1 MINKQLIDLLS
12 IYDLYIISLPKLGM
26 EKFDMPH
33 LPASDALSHIRVID
47 LTRVRSGPTAVRQL
61 ADWGAD
67 VIKVE
72 APESVEPDGA
82 LGASRHTSDFQNLH
96 RNKRSI
102 TLNLKKPEAIE
113 ILMRL
118 VETSDVVV
126 ENFRPDVKDRLGIDY
141 ETLKKRNPKIILAS
155 ISGFGQNG
163 PYAKRPGFDQIAQGM
178 GGLMSITGAPGEGP
192 MRVGIPVADLTAGLF
207 CAMGIQTALL
217 ERQKSGIGQWV
228 NTSLLQAQIFMLD
241 FQAARWL
248 SEKQIA
254 GQAGNNHPTSV
265 PTGVFKT
272 SDGSINLAV
281 AGETIWKRFVEAI
294 DKKEWIQ
301 MEEFI
306 DAKNRL
312 KNRDYLNELI
322 EEVTITKTSSEW
334 VEMLE
339 KVGVPCGPI
348 NSIDKVFDD
357 PQVKHLGI
365 AQEIETIPFG
375 GTKLVGQP
383 FNLSRSPSSMKCR
396 PPEKGEHNQDVL
408 GDLGFSVEE
417 LNTLKSKSI
426 I

>member
-1 MINKQLIDLLS
+1 MA
-12 IYDLYIISLPKLGM
+12 
-26 EKFDMPH
+26 H
-33 LPASDALSHIRVID
+33 LPASNALSHIRVID

-102 TLNLKKPEAIE
+102 TLNLKQPEAIE
-113 ILMRL
+113 ILMKL

-126 ENFRPDVKDRLGIDY
+126 ENFRPDVKERLGVDY
-141 ETLKKRNPKIILAS
+141 ESLKSRNPKIILAS
-155 ISGFGQNG
+155 ISGFGQDG

-217 ERQKSGIGQWV
+217 EREKSGLGQWV

-248 SEKQIA
+248 SENHVA

-281 AGETIWKRFVEAI
+281 AGETIWKRFAEAV
-294 DKKEWIQ
+294 DKGEWLDMDEFKNAKE
-301 MEEFI
+301 
-306 DAKNRL
+306 RL
-312 KNRDYLNELI
+312 MNRDYLNKLI
-322 EEVTITKTSSEW
+322 EEVTITKTSDEW
-334 VEMLE
+334 VEKLE

-365 AQEIETIPFG
+365 AQSIDTIPFG
-375 GTKLVGQP
+375 QTQLVGQP
-383 FNLSRSPSSMKCR
+383 FNLSRSPSIMKQR
-396 PPEKGEHNQDVL
+396 PPEKGEHNEDVL
-408 GDLGFSVEE
+408 LDLGYSSEE
-417 LNTLKSKSI
+417 LDELKSKNI

>member
-1 MINKQLIDLLS
+1 
-12 IYDLYIISLPKLGM
+12 
-26 EKFDMPH
+26 MPH

-102 TLNLKKPEAIE
+102 TLNLKQPEAIE
-113 ILMRL
+113 ILMKL
-118 VETSDVVV
+118 VEISDVVV
-126 ENFRPDVKDRLGIDY
+126 ENFRPDVKDRLGVDY
-141 ETLKKRNPKIILAS
+141 ESLKLRNPRIILAS
-155 ISGFGQNG
+155 ISGFGQDG

-217 ERQKSGIGQWV
+217 EREKSGIGQWV

-248 SEKQIA
+248 SEKHVA

-272 SDGSINLAV
+272 SNGSINLAV
-281 AGETIWKRFVEAI
+281 AGETIWRRFVEAV
-294 DKKEWIQ
+294 DKKEWLE
-301 MEEFI
+301 MHEFK
-306 DAKNRL
+306 DAKQRL
-312 KNRDYLNELI
+312 KNRDYLNKLI
-322 EEVTITKTSSEW
+322 EEVTISKTSDEW
-334 VEMLE
+334 VVKLE

-348 NSIDKVFDD
+348 NSIDKVFSD

-365 AQEIETIPFG
+365 AQSVDTIPFG
-375 GTKLVGQP
+375 QTELVGQP
-383 FNLSRSPSSMKCR
+383 FNLSRSPSIMKQR
-396 PPEKGEHNQDVL
+396 PPEKGEHNEDVL
-408 GDLGFSVEE
+408 LDLGFSNEE
-417 LNTLKSKSI
+417 LDEFKSKNI

>member
-1 MINKQLIDLLS
+1 
-12 IYDLYIISLPKLGM
+12 
-26 EKFDMPH
+26 MPH

-102 TLNLKKPEAIE
+102 TLNLKQPEAIE
-113 ILMRL
+113 ILMKL

-126 ENFRPDVKDRLGIDY
+126 ENFRPDVKDRLGVNY
-141 ETLKKRNPKIILAS
+141 ESLKSRNPKIILAS
-155 ISGFGQNG
+155 ISGFGQDG

-217 ERQKSGIGQWV
+217 EREKSGVGQWV

-248 SEKQIA
+248 SEKNVA

-281 AGETIWKRFVEAI
+281 AGETIWRRFAEAV
-294 DKKEWIQ
+294 DKKEWLE
-301 MEEFI
+301 MDEFK
-306 DAKNRL
+306 DAKERL
-312 KNRDYLNELI
+312 KNRDYLNKLI
-322 EEVTITKTSSEW
+322 EGVTIFKTSDEW
-334 VEMLE
+334 VKKLE
-339 KVGVPCGPI
+339 KFGVPCGPI
-348 NSIDKVFDD
+348 NSIDKVFND

-365 AQEIETIPFG
+365 AQSIKTIPFG
-375 GTKLVGQP
+375 HTELVGQP
-383 FNLSRSPSSMKCR
+383 FNLSRSPSTMKQR
-396 PPEKGEHNQDVL
+396 PPEKGEHNEDVL
-408 GDLGFSVEE
+408 LDLGFSNEE
-417 LNTLKSKSI
+417 LNGFKSKKI

>member
-1 MINKQLIDLLS
+1 
-12 IYDLYIISLPKLGM
+12 
-26 EKFDMPH
+26 MPH
-33 LPASDALSHIRVID
+33 SPASNALSHIRVID

-72 APESVEPDGA
+72 APESVEADGA

-113 ILMRL
+113 ILMKL

-126 ENFRPDVKDRLGIDY
+126 ENFRPDVKDRLGLDY

-155 ISGFGQNG
+155 ISGFGQDG

-207 CAMGIQTALL
+207 CAMGIQTALI
-217 ERQKSGIGQWV
+217 EREKSGLGQWV

-248 SEKQIA
+248 SEKNVA

-272 SDGSINLAV
+272 TDGSINLAV

-294 DKKEWIQ
+294 DKKEWLDKD
-301 MEEFI
+301 EFKG
-306 DAKNRL
+306 ARERL
-312 KNRDYLNELI
+312 ENRDYLNGLI
-322 EEVTITKTSSEW
+322 EEVTVKKSSNEW
-334 VEMLE
+334 VEKLE

-365 AQEIETIPFG
+365 SQAIETIPFG
-375 GTKLVGQP
+375 KTELVGQP
-383 FNLSRSPSSMKCR
+383 FNLSRSPSSLKQR
-396 PPEKGEHNQDVL
+396 PPEKGEHNKDVL
-408 GDLGFSVEE
+408 SDLGFTDIE
-417 LNTLKSKSI
+417 LNDFQSKNI

>member
-1 MINKQLIDLLS
+1 
-12 IYDLYIISLPKLGM
+12 
-26 EKFDMPH
+26 MPH
-33 LPASDALSHIRVID
+33 SPASEALSHIRVID

-72 APESVEPDGA
+72 APESVEADGA

-102 TLNLKKPEAIE
+102 TLNLKTPEAIE
-113 ILMRL
+113 ILMKL

-126 ENFRPDVKDRLGIDY
+126 ENFRLDVKDRLGLDY

-155 ISGFGQNG
+155 ISGFGQDG

-207 CAMGIQTALL
+207 CAMGIQTALI
-217 ERQKSGIGQWV
+217 EREKSGVGQWV

-248 SEKQIA
+248 SEKNVA

-272 SDGSINLAV
+272 TDGSINLAV

-294 DKKEWIQ
+294 DKKEWL
-301 MEEFI
+301 EKDEFKG
-306 DAKNRL
+306 AKERL
-312 KNRDYLNELI
+312 ENRDYLNGLI
-322 EEVTITKTSSEW
+322 EEVTVKKTSSEW
-334 VEMLE
+334 VEKLE

-348 NSIDKVFDD
+348 NSIDKVFND

-365 AQEIETIPFG
+365 AQSIETIPFG
-375 GTKLVGQP
+375 KTELVGQP
-383 FNLSRSPSSMKCR
+383 FNLSRSPSSMKQR
-396 PPEKGEHNQDVL
+396 PPEKGEHNKEVL
-408 GDLGFSVEE
+408 LDLGFTDSE
-417 LNTLKSKSI
+417 LNDFESKNI

>member
-1 MINKQLIDLLS
+1 
-12 IYDLYIISLPKLGM
+12 
-26 EKFDMPH
+26 MPH

-102 TLNLKKPEAIE
+102 TLNLKQPEAIE
-113 ILMRL
+113 ILMKL

-126 ENFRPDVKDRLGIDY
+126 ENFRPDVKDRLGVDY
-141 ETLKKRNPKIILAS
+141 ESLKLRNPRIILAS
-155 ISGFGQNG
+155 ISGFGQDG

-217 ERQKSGIGQWV
+217 EREKSGIGQWV

-248 SEKQIA
+248 SEKHVA

-272 SDGSINLAV
+272 SNGSINLAV
-281 AGETIWKRFVEAI
+281 AGETIWRRFVEAV
-294 DKKEWIQ
+294 DKKEWLE
-301 MEEFI
+301 MHEFK
-306 DAKNRL
+306 DAKQRL
-312 KNRDYLNELI
+312 KNRDYLNKLI
-322 EEVTITKTSSEW
+322 EEVTISKTSDEW
-334 VEMLE
+334 VEKLE

-348 NSIDKVFDD
+348 NSIDKVFSD

-365 AQEIETIPFG
+365 AQSVDTIPFG
-375 GTKLVGQP
+375 QTELVGQP
-383 FNLSRSPSSMKCR
+383 FNLSRSPSIMKQR
-396 PPEKGEHNQDVL
+396 PPEKGEHNADVL
-408 GDLGFSVEE
+408 LDLGLSNEE
-417 LNTLKSKSI
+417 LDEFKSKNI

>member
-1 MINKQLIDLLS
+1 MA
-12 IYDLYIISLPKLGM
+12 
-26 EKFDMPH
+26 H
-33 LPASDALSHIRVID
+33 LPASNALSHIRVID

-102 TLNLKKPEAIE
+102 TLNLKQPEAIE
-113 ILMRL
+113 ILMKL

-126 ENFRPDVKDRLGIDY
+126 ENFRPDVKERLGVDY
-141 ETLKKRNPKIILAS
+141 ESLKSRNPKIILAS
-155 ISGFGQNG
+155 ISGFGQDG

-217 ERQKSGIGQWV
+217 EREKSGLGQWV

-248 SEKQIA
+248 SENHVA

-281 AGETIWKRFVEAI
+281 AGETIWKRFVEAV
-294 DKKEWIQ
+294 DKGEWLEMDEFKNAKE
-301 MEEFI
+301 
-306 DAKNRL
+306 RL
-312 KNRDYLNELI
+312 INRDYLNKLI
-322 EEVTITKTSSEW
+322 EEVTITKTSDEW
-334 VEMLE
+334 VEKLE

-365 AQEIETIPFG
+365 AQSIDTIPFG
-375 GTKLVGQP
+375 QTQLVGQP
-383 FNLSRSPSSMKCR
+383 FNLSRSPSIMKQR
-396 PPEKGEHNQDVL
+396 PPEKGEHNEDVL
-408 GDLGFSVEE
+408 LDLGYSSEE
-417 LNTLKSKSI
+417 LDELKSKNI

>member
-1 MINKQLIDLLS
+1 
-12 IYDLYIISLPKLGM
+12 
-26 EKFDMPH
+26 MPH
-33 LPASDALSHIRVID
+33 LPASESLSHIRVID

-72 APESVEPDGA
+72 APESMEPDGA
-82 LGASRHTSDFQNLH
+82 LGASRDGSDFQNLH

-102 TLNLKKPEAIE
+102 TLNLKEPKAIE
-113 ILMRL
+113 ILMKL

-126 ENFRPDVKDRLGIDY
+126 ENFRPDVKDRLGINYDK
-141 ETLKKRNPKIILAS
+141 LKKRNPKIILAS
-155 ISGFGQNG
+155 ISGFGQDG

-217 ERQKSGIGQWV
+217 ERQKSGVGQWV

-272 SDGSINLAV
+272 LDGSINLAV
-281 AGETIWKRFVEAI
+281 AGETIWKRFAEAI
-294 DKKEWIQ
+294 DKEQWLQ
-301 MEEFI
+301 MEEFK
-306 DAKNRL
+306 DAKSRL
-312 KNRDYLNELI
+312 KNRDHLNQLI
-322 EEVTITKTSSEW
+322 EEVTITKTSNEW

-375 GTKLVGQP
+375 DTKLVGQP
-383 FNLSRSPSSMKCR
+383 FNLSRSSSSMKRR
-396 PPEKGEHNQDVL
+396 PPEKGEHNEDVF
-408 GDLGFSVEE
+408 GDLGFSAEE
-417 LNTLKSKSI
+417 LDDLKEKNI

>member
-1 MINKQLIDLLS
+1 
-12 IYDLYIISLPKLGM
+12 
-26 EKFDMPH
+26 MPH

-102 TLNLKKPEAIE
+102 TLNLKQPEAIK
-113 ILMRL
+113 ILMKL

-126 ENFRPDVKDRLGIDY
+126 ENFRPDVKDRLGVNY
-141 ETLKKRNPKIILAS
+141 ESLKSINPKIVLAS
-155 ISGFGQNG
+155 ISGFGQDG

-217 ERQKSGIGQWV
+217 EREKSGVGQWV

-248 SEKQIA
+248 SEKNIA

-281 AGETIWKRFVEAI
+281 AGETIWGRFAVAV
-294 DKKEWIQ
+294 DKKEWLE
-301 MEEFI
+301 MDEFK
-306 DAKNRL
+306 DAKERL
-312 KNRDYLNELI
+312 KNRDYLNKLI
-322 EEVTITKTSSEW
+322 EEVTIFKTSDEW
-334 VEMLE
+334 VKKLE

-348 NSIDKVFDD
+348 NSIDKVFND
-357 PQVKHLGI
+357 PQVKHLSI
-365 AQEIETIPFG
+365 AQSIETIPFG
-375 GTKLVGQP
+375 QTELVGQP
-383 FNLSRSPSSMKCR
+383 FNLSRSPSTMKQR
-396 PPEKGEHNQDVL
+396 PPEKGEHNEDVL
-408 GDLGFSVEE
+408 LDLGFSNEE
-417 LNTLKSKSI
+417 LDEFKSKNI

>member
-1 MINKQLIDLLS
+1 
-12 IYDLYIISLPKLGM
+12 
-26 EKFDMPH
+26 MPH

-82 LGASRHTSDFQNLH
+82 LGASRHSSDFQNLH

-102 TLNLKKPEAIE
+102 TLNLKKSEALE
-113 ILMRL
+113 ILMKL
-118 VETSDVVV
+118 VEKSDVVV
-126 ENFRPDVKDRLGIDY
+126 ENFRPDVKKRLGIDY
-141 ETLKKRNPKIILAS
+141 ETLKKRNPRIILAS
-155 ISGFGQNG
+155 ISGFGQDG
-163 PYAKRPGFDQIAQGM
+163 PYARRPGFDQIAQGM
-178 GGLMSITGAPGEGP
+178 GGLMSITGEPGKGP

-217 ERQKSGIGQWV
+217 EREKSGIGQWV

-241 FQAARWL
+241 FQASRWL
-248 SEKQIA
+248 CDNNVA

-281 AGETIWKRFVEAI
+281 AGETIWRRFAEAV
-294 DKKEWIQ
+294 DKKDWLE
-301 MEEFI
+301 MEEFK

-312 KNRDYLNELI
+312 KNRDYLNSLI
-322 EEVTITKTSSEW
+322 EELTITKSSNEW
-334 VEMLE
+334 VEKLE

-348 NSIDKVFDD
+348 NSIDKVFED

-365 AQEIETIPFG
+365 AQSVDTIPFG
-375 GTKLVGQP
+375 ETELVGQP
-383 FNLSRSPSSMKCR
+383 FDLSRTPSSLKQR
-396 PPEKGEHNQDVL
+396 PPEKGEQNSDVFSE
-408 GDLGFSVEE
+408 LGFSDKE
-417 LNTLKSKSI
+417 LNDFKNQEI

>member
-1 MINKQLIDLLS
+1 
-12 IYDLYIISLPKLGM
+12 
-26 EKFDMPH
+26 MPH
-33 LPASDALSHIRVID
+33 IPASEALSHIRVID

-118 VETSDVVV
+118 VEISDVVV

-141 ETLKKRNPKIILAS
+141 ESLKKRNPKIILAS

-294 DKKEWIQ
+294 EKKEWLQ
-301 MEEFI
+301 MEEFQ

-312 KNRDYLNELI
+312 KNRDYLNKLI
-322 EEVTITKTSSEW
+322 EEVTVSKTSNEW

-365 AQEIETIPFG
+365 AQPIETIPFG
-375 GTKLVGQP
+375 DTELVGQP
-383 FNLSRSPSSMKCR
+383 FNLSRSPSSMKQR

-408 GDLGFSVEE
+408 LDLGFSIDE
-417 LNTLKSKSI
+417 LNDLKVKSI

>member
-1 MINKQLIDLLS
+1 
-12 IYDLYIISLPKLGM
+12 
-26 EKFDMPH
+26 MPH

-102 TLNLKKPEAIE
+102 TLNLKKSEAIE
-113 ILMRL
+113 ILMKL
-118 VETSDVVV
+118 VEKSDVVV
-126 ENFRPDVKDRLGIDY
+126 ENFRPDVKERLGIDY
-141 ETLKKRNPKIILAS
+141 EILKKRNPRIILAS
-155 ISGFGQNG
+155 ISGFGQDG

-178 GGLMSITGAPGEGP
+178 GGLMSITGEPGKGP

-207 CAMGIQTALL
+207 CAMGIQTALI
-217 ERQKSGIGQWV
+217 EREKSGLGQWV

-241 FQAARWL
+241 FQASRWL
-248 SEKQIA
+248 CDNNVA

-281 AGETIWKRFVEAI
+281 AGETIWRRFAEAVDKRDWLE
-294 DKKEWIQ
+294 
-301 MEEFI
+301 MEEFK

-312 KNRDYLNELI
+312 KNRDYLNSLI
-322 EEVTITKTSSEW
+322 EELTVTKSSNEW
-334 VEMLE
+334 VEKLE

-365 AQEIETIPFG
+365 AQSVDTIPFG
-375 GTKLVGQP
+375 ETELVGQP
-383 FNLSRSPSSMKCR
+383 FNLSRTPSSLKQR
-396 PPEKGEHNQDVL
+396 PPEKGEQNSDVL
-408 GDLGFSVEE
+408 NELGFSDKE
-417 LNTLKSKSI
+417 LNNLKNQNI

>member
-1 MINKQLIDLLS
+1 MA
-12 IYDLYIISLPKLGM
+12 
-26 EKFDMPH
+26 H
-33 LPASDALSHIRVID
+33 LPASNALSHIRVID

-102 TLNLKKPEAIE
+102 TLNLKQPEAIE
-113 ILMRL
+113 ILMKL

-126 ENFRPDVKDRLGIDY
+126 ENFRPDVKERLGVDY
-141 ETLKKRNPKIILAS
+141 ESLKSRNPKIILAS
-155 ISGFGQNG
+155 ISGFGQDG

-217 ERQKSGIGQWV
+217 EREKSGLGQWV

-248 SEKQIA
+248 SENHVA

-281 AGETIWKRFVEAI
+281 AGETIWKRFVEAV
-294 DKKEWIQ
+294 DKGEWLEMDEFKNAKE
-301 MEEFI
+301 
-306 DAKNRL
+306 RL
-312 KNRDYLNELI
+312 KNRDYLNKLI
-322 EEVTITKTSSEW
+322 EEVTITKTSDEW
-334 VEMLE
+334 VEKLE

-348 NSIDKVFDD
+348 NSIDKVFSD

-365 AQEIETIPFG
+365 AQSVDTIPFG
-375 GTKLVGQP
+375 QTELVGQP
-383 FNLSRSPSSMKCR
+383 FNLSRSPSIMKQR
-396 PPEKGEHNQDVL
+396 PPEKGEHNADVL
-408 GDLGFSVEE
+408 LDLGFSNEE
-417 LNTLKSKSI
+417 LDEFKSKNI

>member
-1 MINKQLIDLLS
+1 
-12 IYDLYIISLPKLGM
+12 
-26 EKFDMPH
+26 MPH

-72 APESVEPDGA
+72 APETVEPDGA

-102 TLNLKKPEAIE
+102 TLNLKQPEAIE
-113 ILMRL
+113 ILMKL
-118 VETSDVVV
+118 VEASDVVV
-126 ENFRPDVKDRLGIDY
+126 ENFRPDVKDRLGVDY
-141 ETLKKRNPKIILAS
+141 ESLKLRNPRIILAS
-155 ISGFGQNG
+155 ISGFGQDG

-217 ERQKSGIGQWV
+217 EREKSGIGQWV

-248 SEKQIA
+248 SEKHVA

-272 SDGSINLAV
+272 SNGSINLAV
-281 AGETIWKRFVEAI
+281 AGETIWRRFVEAV
-294 DKKEWIQ
+294 DKKEWLE
-301 MEEFI
+301 MHEFK
-306 DAKNRL
+306 DAKERL
-312 KNRDYLNELI
+312 KNRDYLNKLI
-322 EEVTITKTSSEW
+322 EEVTISKTSDEW
-334 VEMLE
+334 VEKLE

-348 NSIDKVFDD
+348 NSIDKVFSD

-365 AQEIETIPFG
+365 AQSVDTIPFG
-375 GTKLVGQP
+375 QTELVGQP
-383 FNLSRSPSSMKCR
+383 FNLSRSPSIMKQR
-396 PPEKGEHNQDVL
+396 PPEKGEHNADVL
-408 GDLGFSVEE
+408 LDLGFSNEE
-417 LNTLKSKSI
+417 LDEFKSKNI

>member
-1 MINKQLIDLLS
+1 
-12 IYDLYIISLPKLGM
+12 
-26 EKFDMPH
+26 MPH
-33 LPASDALSHIRVID
+33 IPASEALSHIRVID

-118 VETSDVVV
+118 VEISDVVV

-141 ETLKKRNPKIILAS
+141 ESLKKRNPKIILAS

-294 DKKEWIQ
+294 DKKEWLQ
-301 MEEFI
+301 MEEFQ

-312 KNRDYLNELI
+312 KNRDYLNKLI
-322 EEVTITKTSSEW
+322 EEVTVSKTSNEW

-365 AQEIETIPFG
+365 AQPIETIPFG
-375 GTKLVGQP
+375 DTELVGQP
-383 FNLSRSPSSMKCR
+383 FNLSRSPSSMKQR
-396 PPEKGEHNQDVL
+396 PPEKGEHNEDVL
-408 GDLGFSVEE
+408 LDLGFSIDE
-417 LNTLKSKSI
+417 LNDLKVKSI

>member
-1 MINKQLIDLLS
+1 
-12 IYDLYIISLPKLGM
+12 
-26 EKFDMPH
+26 MPH

-102 TLNLKKPEAIE
+102 TLNLKQPEAVE
-113 ILMRL
+113 ILMKL

-126 ENFRPDVKDRLGIDY
+126 ENFRPDVKDRLGVDY
-141 ETLKKRNPKIILAS
+141 ESLKLRNPKIILAS
-155 ISGFGQNG
+155 ISGFGQDG

-178 GGLMSITGAPGEGP
+178 GGLMSITGAPGDGP

-217 ERQKSGIGQWV
+217 EREKSGIGQWV

-248 SEKQIA
+248 SEKHVA

-272 SDGSINLAV
+272 SNGSINLAV
-281 AGETIWKRFVEAI
+281 AGETIWRRFVEAV
-294 DKKEWIQ
+294 DKKEWLE
-301 MEEFI
+301 MHEFK
-306 DAKNRL
+306 DAKQRL
-312 KNRDYLNELI
+312 KNRDYLNKLI
-322 EEVTITKTSSEW
+322 EEVTISKTSDEW
-334 VEMLE
+334 VVKLE

-348 NSIDKVFDD
+348 NSIDKVFSD

-365 AQEIETIPFG
+365 AQSVDTIPFG
-375 GTKLVGQP
+375 QTELVGQP
-383 FNLSRSPSSMKCR
+383 FNLSRSPSIMKQR
-396 PPEKGEHNQDVL
+396 PPEKGEHNADVL
-408 GDLGFSVEE
+408 LDLGFSNEE
-417 LNTLKSKSI
+417 LDEFKSKNI

>member
-1 MINKQLIDLLS
+1 
-12 IYDLYIISLPKLGM
+12 
-26 EKFDMPH
+26 MPH

-102 TLNLKKPEAIE
+102 TLNLKQPEAIE
-113 ILMRL
+113 ILMKL

-126 ENFRPDVKDRLGIDY
+126 ENFRPDVKDRLGVDY
-141 ETLKKRNPKIILAS
+141 ESLKLRNPRIILAS
-155 ISGFGQNG
+155 ISGFGQDG

-217 ERQKSGIGQWV
+217 EREKSGIGQWV

-248 SEKQIA
+248 SEKHVA

-272 SDGSINLAV
+272 SNGSINLAV
-281 AGETIWKRFVEAI
+281 AGETIWRRFVEAV
-294 DKKEWIQ
+294 DKKEWLE
-301 MEEFI
+301 MHEFK
-306 DAKNRL
+306 DAKQRL
-312 KNRDYLNELI
+312 KNRDYLNKLI
-322 EEVTITKTSSEW
+322 EEVTISKTSDEW
-334 VEMLE
+334 VEKLE

-348 NSIDKVFDD
+348 NSIDKVFSD

-365 AQEIETIPFG
+365 AQSVDTIPFG
-375 GTKLVGQP
+375 QTELVGQP
-383 FNLSRSPSSMKCR
+383 CNLSRSPSIMKQR
-396 PPEKGEHNQDVL
+396 PPEKGEHNADVL
-408 GDLGFSVEE
+408 LDLGFSNEE
-417 LNTLKSKSI
+417 LDEFKSKNI

>member
-1 MINKQLIDLLS
+1 
-12 IYDLYIISLPKLGM
+12 
-26 EKFDMPH
+26 MPH
-33 LPASDALSHIRVID
+33 FPASEALSHIRVID

-72 APESVEPDGA
+72 APESMEPDGA

-102 TLNLKKPEAIE
+102 TLNLKEPKAIE
-113 ILMRL
+113 ILMKL

-126 ENFRPDVKDRLGIDY
+126 ENFRPDVKDRLGINYDK
-141 ETLKKRNPKIILAS
+141 LKKRNPKIILAS
-155 ISGFGQNG
+155 ISGFGQDG

-217 ERQKSGIGQWV
+217 ERQKSGVGQWV

-272 SDGSINLAV
+272 LDGSINLAV
-281 AGETIWKRFVEAI
+281 AGETIWKRFAEAI
-294 DKKEWIQ
+294 DKELWLQ
-301 MEEFI
+301 MEEFK
-306 DAKNRL
+306 DAKSRL
-312 KNRDYLNELI
+312 KNRDHLNQLI
-322 EEVTITKTSSEW
+322 EEVTITKTSNEW

-357 PQVKHLGI
+357 PQVKHLSI

-375 GTKLVGQP
+375 DTKLVGQP
-383 FNLSRSPSSMKCR
+383 FNLSRSSSSMKRR
-396 PPEKGEHNQDVL
+396 PPEKGEHNEDVF
-408 GDLGFSVEE
+408 GDLGFSAEE
-417 LNTLKSKSI
+417 LDDLKEKNI

>member
-1 MINKQLIDLLS
+1 
-12 IYDLYIISLPKLGM
+12 
-26 EKFDMPH
+26 MPH

-102 TLNLKKPEAIE
+102 TLNLKKSEAIE
-113 ILMRL
+113 ILMKL
-118 VETSDVVV
+118 VEKSDVVV
-126 ENFRPDVKDRLGIDY
+126 ENFRPDVKNRLGIDY
-141 ETLKKRNPKIILAS
+141 ETLKKRNPRIILAS
-155 ISGFGQNG
+155 ISGFGQDG

-178 GGLMSITGAPGEGP
+178 GGLMSITGEPGKGP

-217 ERQKSGIGQWV
+217 EREKSGLGQWV

-241 FQAARWL
+241 FQASRWL
-248 SEKQIA
+248 CDNNVA

-281 AGETIWKRFVEAI
+281 AGETIWRRFAEAV
-294 DKKEWIQ
+294 DKGDWLE
-301 MEEFI
+301 MEEFK
-306 DAKNRL
+306 DAKKRL
-312 KNRDYLNELI
+312 KNRDYLNSLI
-322 EEVTITKTSSEW
+322 EELTVTKSSNEW
-334 VEMLE
+334 VEKLE

-348 NSIDKVFDD
+348 NSIDKVFED

-365 AQEIETIPFG
+365 AQSVDTIPFG
-375 GTKLVGQP
+375 ETELVGQP
-383 FNLSRSPSSMKCR
+383 FNLSRTPSSLKQR
-396 PPEKGEHNQDVL
+396 PPEKGEQNSDVHL
-408 GDLGFSVEE
+408 ELGFSDEE
-417 LNTLKSKSI
+417 LNDFKNQEI

>member
-1 MINKQLIDLLS
+1 
-12 IYDLYIISLPKLGM
+12 
-26 EKFDMPH
+26 MPH

-102 TLNLKKPEAIE
+102 TLNLKKSEAIE
-113 ILMRL
+113 ILMKL
-118 VETSDVVV
+118 VEKSDVVV
-126 ENFRPDVKDRLGIDY
+126 ENFRPDVKKRLGIDY
-141 ETLKKRNPKIILAS
+141 ETLKKRNPRIILAS
-155 ISGFGQNG
+155 ISGFGQDG
-163 PYAKRPGFDQIAQGM
+163 PYARRPGFDQIAQGM
-178 GGLMSITGAPGEGP
+178 GGLMSITGEPGKGP

-217 ERQKSGIGQWV
+217 EREKSGIGQWV

-241 FQAARWL
+241 FQASRWL
-248 SEKQIA
+248 CDNNVA

-281 AGETIWKRFVEAI
+281 AGETIWRRFAEAVDKRDWLE
-294 DKKEWIQ
+294 
-301 MEEFI
+301 MEEFK

-312 KNRDYLNELI
+312 KNRDYLNSLI
-322 EEVTITKTSSEW
+322 EELTVTKSSNEW
-334 VEMLE
+334 VEKLE

-348 NSIDKVFDD
+348 NSIDKVFED

-365 AQEIETIPFG
+365 AQSVDTIPFG
-375 GTKLVGQP
+375 ETELVGQP
-383 FNLSRSPSSMKCR
+383 FNLSRTPSSLKQR
-396 PPEKGEHNQDVL
+396 PPEKGEQNSDVL
-408 GDLGFSVEE
+408 SELGFSDKE
-417 LNTLKSKSI
+417 LNDFKNQEI

>member
-1 MINKQLIDLLS
+1 
-12 IYDLYIISLPKLGM
+12 
-26 EKFDMPH
+26 MPH

-82 LGASRHTSDFQNLH
+82 LGASRRTSDFQNLH

-102 TLNLKKPEAIE
+102 TLNLKQPEAIE
-113 ILMRL
+113 ILMKL

-126 ENFRPDVKDRLGIDY
+126 ENFRPDVKDRLGVDY
-141 ETLKKRNPKIILAS
+141 ESLKLRNPRIILAS
-155 ISGFGQNG
+155 ISGFGQDG

-217 ERQKSGIGQWV
+217 EREKSGIGQWV

-248 SEKQIA
+248 SEKHVA

-272 SDGSINLAV
+272 SNGSINLAV
-281 AGETIWKRFVEAI
+281 AGETIWRRFVEAV
-294 DKKEWIQ
+294 DKKEWLE
-301 MEEFI
+301 MHEFK
-306 DAKNRL
+306 DAKQRL
-312 KNRDYLNELI
+312 KNRDYLNKLI
-322 EEVTITKTSSEW
+322 EEVTISKTSDEW
-334 VEMLE
+334 VEKLE

-348 NSIDKVFDD
+348 NSIDKVFSD

-365 AQEIETIPFG
+365 AQSVDTIPFG
-375 GTKLVGQP
+375 QTELVGQP
-383 FNLSRSPSSMKCR
+383 FNLSRSPSIMKQR
-396 PPEKGEHNQDVL
+396 PPEKGEHNADVL
-408 GDLGFSVEE
+408 LDLGFSNEE
-417 LNTLKSKSI
+417 LDEFKSKNI

>member
-1 MINKQLIDLLS
+1 MA
-12 IYDLYIISLPKLGM
+12 
-26 EKFDMPH
+26 H
-33 LPASDALSHIRVID
+33 LPASNALSHIRVID

-102 TLNLKKPEAIE
+102 TLNLKQPEAIE
-113 ILMRL
+113 ILMKL

-126 ENFRPDVKDRLGIDY
+126 ENFRPDVKERLGVDY
-141 ETLKKRNPKIILAS
+141 ESLKSRNPKIILAS
-155 ISGFGQNG
+155 ISGFGQDG

-217 ERQKSGIGQWV
+217 EREKSGLGQWV

-248 SEKQIA
+248 SENHVA

-281 AGETIWKRFVEAI
+281 AGETIWKRFVKAV
-294 DKKEWIQ
+294 DKGEWLEMDEFKNAKE
-301 MEEFI
+301 
-306 DAKNRL
+306 RL
-312 KNRDYLNELI
+312 KNRDYLNKLI
-322 EEVTITKTSSEW
+322 EEVTITKTSDEW
-334 VEMLE
+334 VEKLE

-365 AQEIETIPFG
+365 AQSIDTIPFG
-375 GTKLVGQP
+375 QTELVGQP
-383 FNLSRSPSSMKCR
+383 FNLSRSPSILKQR
-396 PPEKGEHNQDVL
+396 PPEKGEHNEDVL
-408 GDLGFSVEE
+408 FDLGYSSEE
-417 LNTLKSKSI
+417 LDELKSKYI

>member
-1 MINKQLIDLLS
+1 
-12 IYDLYIISLPKLGM
+12 
-26 EKFDMPH
+26 MPH
-33 LPASDALSHIRVID
+33 LPASEALSHIRVID

-72 APESVEPDGA
+72 APESMEPDGA

-102 TLNLKKPEAIE
+102 TLNLKEPKAIE
-113 ILMRL
+113 ILMKL

-126 ENFRPDVKDRLGIDY
+126 ENFRPDVKDRLGINYDK
-141 ETLKKRNPKIILAS
+141 LKKRNPKIILAS
-155 ISGFGQNG
+155 ISGFGQDG

-178 GGLMSITGAPGEGP
+178 GGLMSITGAPGKGP

-217 ERQKSGIGQWV
+217 ERQKSGVGQWV

-272 SDGSINLAV
+272 LDGAINLAV
-281 AGETIWKRFVEAI
+281 AGETIWKRFAEAI
-294 DKKEWIQ
+294 DKEQWLQ
-301 MEEFI
+301 MEEFK
-306 DAKNRL
+306 DAKSRL
-312 KNRDYLNELI
+312 KNRDYLNQLI
-322 EEVTITKTSSEW
+322 EEVTITKTSNEW

-375 GTKLVGQP
+375 DTKLVGQP
-383 FNLSRSPSSMKCR
+383 FNLSRSSSSMKRR
-396 PPEKGEHNQDVL
+396 PPEKGEHNEDIF
-408 GDLGFSVEE
+408 GDLGFSAEE
-417 LNTLKSKSI
+417 LDDLKEKNI

>member
-1 MINKQLIDLLS
+1 
-12 IYDLYIISLPKLGM
+12 
-26 EKFDMPH
+26 MPH

-102 TLNLKKPEAIE
+102 TLNLKQPEAIE
-113 ILMRL
+113 ILMKL

-126 ENFRPDVKDRLGIDY
+126 ENFRPDVKDRLGVDY
-141 ETLKKRNPKIILAS
+141 ESLKLRNPRIILAS
-155 ISGFGQNG
+155 ISGFGQDG

-217 ERQKSGIGQWV
+217 EREKSGIGQWV

-248 SEKQIA
+248 SEKHVA

-272 SDGSINLAV
+272 SNGSINLAV
-281 AGETIWKRFVEAI
+281 AGETIWRRFVEAV
-294 DKKEWIQ
+294 DKKEWLE
-301 MEEFI
+301 MHEFK
-306 DAKNRL
+306 DAKQRL
-312 KNRDYLNELI
+312 KNRDYLNKLI
-322 EEVTITKTSSEW
+322 EEVTISKTSDEW
-334 VEMLE
+334 VEKLE

-348 NSIDKVFDD
+348 NSIDKVFSD

-365 AQEIETIPFG
+365 AQSVNTIPFG
-375 GTKLVGQP
+375 QTELVGQP
-383 FNLSRSPSSMKCR
+383 FNLSRSPSIMKQR
-396 PPEKGEHNQDVL
+396 PPEKGEHNEDVL
-408 GDLGFSVEE
+408 LDLGFSNEE
-417 LNTLKSKSI
+417 LDEFKSKNI

>member
-1 MINKQLIDLLS
+1 
-12 IYDLYIISLPKLGM
+12 
-26 EKFDMPH
+26 MPH

-102 TLNLKKPEAIE
+102 TLNLKKSEALE
-113 ILMRL
+113 ILMKL
-118 VETSDVVV
+118 VEKSDVVV
-126 ENFRPDVKDRLGIDY
+126 ENFRPDVKKRLGIDY
-141 ETLKKRNPKIILAS
+141 ETLKKRNPRIILAS
-155 ISGFGQNG
+155 ISGFGQDG

-178 GGLMSITGAPGEGP
+178 GGLMSITGEPNKGP

-217 ERQKSGIGQWV
+217 EREKSGIGQWV

-241 FQAARWL
+241 FQASRWL
-248 SEKQIA
+248 CDNNVA

-281 AGETIWKRFVEAI
+281 AGETIWRRFVEAV
-294 DKKEWIQ
+294 DKRDWLE
-301 MEEFI
+301 MEEFK

-312 KNRDYLNELI
+312 KNRDCLNSLI
-322 EEVTITKTSSEW
+322 EELTVTKSSNEW
-334 VEMLE
+334 VEKLE

-348 NSIDKVFDD
+348 NSIDKVFED

-365 AQEIETIPFG
+365 AQSVETIPFG
-375 GTKLVGQP
+375 ETELVGQP
-383 FNLSRSPSSMKCR
+383 FNLSRTPSSLKQR
-396 PPEKGEHNQDVL
+396 PPEKGEQNSDVL
-408 GDLGFSVEE
+408 SELGFSDKE
-417 LNTLKSKSI
+417 LNDFKNQEI

>member
-1 MINKQLIDLLS
+1 
-12 IYDLYIISLPKLGM
+12 
-26 EKFDMPH
+26 MPH
-33 LPASDALSHIRVID
+33 LPASDALSHLRVID

-102 TLNLKKPEAIE
+102 TLNLKKSEALE
-113 ILMRL
+113 ILMKL
-118 VETSDVVV
+118 VEKSDVVV
-126 ENFRPDVKDRLGIDY
+126 ENFRPDVKKRLGIDY
-141 ETLKKRNPKIILAS
+141 ETLKKRNPRIILAS
-155 ISGFGQNG
+155 ISGFGQDG

-178 GGLMSITGAPGEGP
+178 GGLMSITGEPGKGP

-217 ERQKSGIGQWV
+217 EREKSGIGQWV

-241 FQAARWL
+241 FQASRWL
-248 SEKQIA
+248 CDNNVA

-281 AGETIWKRFVEAI
+281 AGETIWSRFVEAV
-294 DKKEWIQ
+294 DKRDWLE
-301 MEEFI
+301 MEEFK

-312 KNRDYLNELI
+312 KNRDYLNSLI
-322 EEVTITKTSSEW
+322 EELTVTKSSNEW
-334 VEMLE
+334 VEKLE

-348 NSIDKVFDD
+348 NSIDKVFED

-365 AQEIETIPFG
+365 AQSVETIPFG
-375 GTKLVGQP
+375 VTELVGQP
-383 FNLSRSPSSMKCR
+383 FNLSRTPSSLKQR
-396 PPEKGEHNQDVL
+396 PPEKGEQNSDVL
-408 GDLGFSVEE
+408 SQLGFSDKE
-417 LNTLKSKSI
+417 LNDFKNQEI